1 MKKLKRFFSFLI
13 VFSMIISVLPKYT
26 YAQETKVKVE
36 ENVKTNA
43 ENFIA
48 NVNEEAIS
56 QGDRVKIPIDVESE
70 DNENVERY
78 VVLIIDSSEKM
89 KGKPFELEKQTALKF
104 CKSVLSAKGENHV
117 SIVGMSKFEFPP
129 LYFYTHKICHFT
141 EDIEYLERSIN
152 SLKEQTGFNDIYH
165 ALLEA
170 GKILDTA
177 GKDFYEEGHF
187 NIKDPATT
195 FGNEKPK
202 KNKKIVKDIVLLSN
216 GVPTRGKDPI
226 ILEDAPI
233 PELHM
238 MEFSKNAEEIALK
251 LKETGVKIHTLGF
264 YQNLSPVKIID
275 ADKLMKNIA
284 NGGYSYIVDD
294 VDKID
299 FVFGGEDTDP
309 IIIIPGIMG
318 SRLYNSEQRI
328 WEPDKNNIDDVSSN
342 ITGELN
348 VNGISIQQNKS
359 SNAREYGAKSSYKN
373 IVDDLCRRFPTRP
386 VYFFNYDWRKSNSN
400 SAEKLNLAIN
410 KILAET
416 KKKKVDIVAH
426 SMGGLVTSSYFSKYG
441 NEKIDKVITCGTPYE
456 GSGKVFNVI
465 MNWDLLGENPL
476 SSFVDIIDGIL
487 GLCGFSKDIKSSF
500 LGVTELTPTE
510 NYLNKIKM
518 FKANYKKFYYDN
530 TKMTNSEY
538 EKVCKYLFGEKNFKS
553 AKYFQNSILEN
564 GYNNLL
570 NYKNA
575 YFLIGVNHKTITS
588 VSFDYDLNKENPDS
602 LYERYY
608 ETDLGYETKG
618 DRTVPF
624 YSSSISEQILNL
636 EAKRWV
642 AFTADH
648 GEVKDL
654 PKCINW
660 ICDILSNGV
669 SPIKSDILKSEP
681 YVVVR
686 IACPVDVTTIKNGEL
701 LSSDVKNLKI
711 NSDYGRLDILGK
723 NDEIKM
729 LCLDEDE
736 NIKIKLNGTDTG
748 TMDYTIRYFDE
759 NNNLVDE
766 RNFKDVP
773 VTKDTLIDTGIDK
786 GNETVLNIDQDGDGK
801 VDKTIS
807 ASKNETVNK
816 DGTPFILTKNIKL
829 NSPKTELKVGESVDL
844 SISVEPKEANDNL
857 KIIFKS
863 SDEKIATVD
872 ENGRVKALSVGKVK
886 ITVETENGVFKSS
899 VELNIVK
906 DKENLIDENQ
916 NKNEGKQEDL
926 DNKVIKDKKYVKD
939 NKDDNIVKQKD
950 KVEEVQTDLNKD
962 NKKNKQSLVKTGL
975 TNSKV
980 LILISIL
987 SGLLVIYIF
996 RKNKNSLIKHK

>member
-1 MKKLKRFFSFLI
+1 
-13 VFSMIISVLPKYT
+13 
-26 YAQETKVKVE
+26 
-36 ENVKTNA
+36 
-43 ENFIA
+43 
-48 NVNEEAIS
+48 
-56 QGDRVKIPIDVESE
+56 
-70 DNENVERY
+70 
-78 VVLIIDSSEKM
+78 M

-152 SLKEQTGFNDIYH
+152 SLKDQTGYNDIYH

-216 GVPTRGKDPI
+216 GVPTGGKEPI
-226 ILEDAPI
+226 YIEDAYVDQI
-233 PELHM
+233 KIS
-238 MEFSKNAEEIALK
+238 EFARDAEEIALK
-251 LKETGVKIHTLGF
+251 LKESGIKIHTLGF
-264 YQNLSPVKIID
+264 YQNLPLDRISF

-284 NGGYSYIVDD
+284 NGGYSYVVDD

-318 SRLYNSEQRI
+318 SRLYNSKQRI
-328 WEPDKNNIDDVSSN
+328 WEPGGDNIFIVSN
-342 ITGELN
+342 YITGDLF
-348 VNGISIQQNKS
+348 VNEISIQQNKPTS
-359 SNAREYGAKSSYKN
+359 DREYGAKNAYLN

-386 VYFFNYDWRKSNSN
+386 VYFFSYDWRKSNSV
-400 SAEKLNLAIN
+400 SAEKLNIAIN
-410 KILAET
+410 KVLAET

-465 MNWDLLGENPL
+465 MNWDILGENPL
-476 SSFVDIIDGIL
+476 SSSDDIIDGFL
-487 GLCGFSKDIKSSF
+487 GICGFSKDIKSSF

-538 EKVCKYLFGEKNFKS
+538 EKVCKYLFGEKNFYS
-553 AKYFQNSILEN
+553 AKYFQKSILDN

-608 ETDLGYETKG
+608 ETDLGYETNG
-618 DRTVPF
+618 DGTVPF
-624 YSSSISEQILNL
+624 YSSSISEQVLNL
-636 EAKRWV
+636 EGKRWV

-648 GEVKDL
+648 G
-654 PKCINW
+654 
-660 ICDILSNGV
+660 
-669 SPIKSDILKSEP
+669 
-681 YVVVR
+681 
-686 IACPVDVTTIKNGEL
+686 
-701 LSSDVKNLKI
+701 
-711 NSDYGRLDILGK
+711 
-723 NDEIKM
+723 
-729 LCLDEDE
+729 
-736 NIKIKLNGTDTG
+736 
-748 TMDYTIRYFDE
+748 
-759 NNNLVDE
+759 
-766 RNFKDVP
+766 
-773 VTKDTLIDTGIDK
+773 
-786 GNETVLNIDQDGDGK
+786 
-801 VDKTIS
+801 
-807 ASKNETVNK
+807 
-816 DGTPFILTKNIKL
+816 
-829 NSPKTELKVGESVDL
+829 
-844 SISVEPKEANDNL
+844 
-857 KIIFKS
+857 
-863 SDEKIATVD
+863 
-872 ENGRVKALSVGKVK
+872 
-886 ITVETENGVFKSS
+886 
-899 VELNIVK
+899 
-906 DKENLIDENQ
+906 
-916 NKNEGKQEDL
+916 
-926 DNKVIKDKKYVKD
+926 
-939 NKDDNIVKQKD
+939 
-950 KVEEVQTDLNKD
+950 
-962 NKKNKQSLVKTGL
+962 
-975 TNSKV
+975 
-980 LILISIL
+980 
-987 SGLLVIYIF
+987 
-996 RKNKNSLIKHK
+996 